1 MRAATRVALLTALAL
16 APSAAQ
22 LMTDIGLIMLDGSE
36 KVLSDNATIV
46 QSSAADYTTLFC
58 ESAVT
63 WDQCIW

>member
-22 LMTDIGLIMLDGSE
+22 LTTEIGLITVDGSE
-36 KVLSDNATIV
+36 EVLSDKATIV
-46 QSSAADYTTLFC
+46 QSSDADYTTLFC
-58 ESAVT
+58 ESTAT

>member
-22 LMTDIGLIMLDGSE
+22 LMTDIGLIMVDGT
-36 KVLSDNATIV
+36 KNILSDNATIV
-46 QSSAADYTTLFC
+46 QSSTADYTTLFC
-58 ESAVT
+58 ESEVA

>member
-1 MRAATRVALLTALAL
+1 MRVATSVAVLTALAL

-22 LMTDIGLIMLDGSE
+22 LMTEIGLIMVDGSE
-36 KVLSDNATIV
+36 KALSDNATIV
-46 QSSAADYTTLFC
+46 QSRAAEYTSLFC